1 MENNQNNSN
10 NGTDQHGNDGREPK
24 KVNLMLLLVAALMT
38 LLFVSYFSKLMNNS
52 SETQITYSE
61 FVTMLE
67 EKQVESVQ
75 ISTDVIY
82 IKKVET
88 EEEETKKNPSL
99 TMLKGKEETVLYT
112 AKIEDDNTLT
122 QRLLEAGD
130 VEIDGEIQDNSG
142 WLLSILLTYVFP
154 VVFFNS

>member
-1 MENNQNNSN
+1 MENNQNNLTNGQGPEN
-10 NGTDQHGNDGREPK
+10 NGNKEPK

-38 LLFVSYFSKLMNNS
+38 LLFVSYFSKFINNDR
-52 SETQITYSE
+52 ETQITYSE

-67 EKQVESVQ
+67 AGQVESVQ

-82 IKKVET
+82 IKKVES
-88 EEEETKKNPSL
+88 EEENEKKNPFL
-99 TMLKGKEETVLYT
+99 TMLYNSEEEQLLYT

-122 QRLLEAGD
+122 QRLLDAGN

-142 WLLSILLTYVFP
+142 WLLSI
-154 VVFFNS
+154 